1 MASQIVCVKCLGQIS
16 PTDLGLA
23 GPTTFRN
30 ENSFASTLQNVAA
43 PFGRS
48 GWSIAA
54 GYLGLFAALPFF
66 GVFAILAGY
75 FGLKSITTKKP
86 RGKFRCWF
94 GILSGTIFTALYLFL
109 SLAIARQSPYLL
121 IIYTIFLIAAA
132 VTGVWM
138 SKKTKKSKSRR
149 S

>member
-23 GPTTFRN
+23 GPTTFRS
-30 ENSFASTLQNVAA
+30 ENSFAGTLQNIAA

-66 GVFAILAGY
+66 GVFAIFAGY

-86 RGKFRCWF
+86 RGKFRSWF
-94 GILSGTIFTALYLFL
+94 GIFSGTIFTALYLFL
-109 SLAIARQSPYLL
+109 SFAIARQFPYLL
-121 IIYTIFLIAAA
+121 ILYAIFII
-132 VTGVWM
+132 VTAIGAIRI
-138 SKKTKKSKSRR
+138 SKKTKKSSTRR